1 MNNEELFNINQ
12 RMDFLHNKLNEL
24 YEALVDDC
32 MVDQRV
38 IVKEMKEELTLM
50 MPSEYEIKQAQRANS
65 KSS

>member
-1 MNNEELFNINQ
+1 
-12 RMDFLHNKLNEL
+12 MDFLHNKLNEL